1 MRDRRDLHHYQ
12 HAATDFAFR
21 VPRCMLWLDLGLGK
35 TVISLTA
42 ISDLLDSMDIGRV
55 LVVAPL
61 RVAKNNWP
69 AEVREWRH
77 LRHLRISVAHGT
89 PQQRLAA
96 LRKPADVYCINY
108 ENLYWLAKIKG
119 IKRYFDMIV
128 FDESRNLSNKSAK
141 RSRAARFL
149 AGHVE
154 RIIEL
159 TATPAPN
166 SMMDLFHQTYLIDQG
181 ERFGATMKAFRFR
194 YFDANVD
201 RDGDIR
207 YEVKPWA
214 ENAIHEKLRDVT
226 MTLRK
231 EDYLDM
237 PERVDVRVDV
247 ELTEQEM
254 ERYEAMENEYA
265 LQVAEDKVIEA
276 VSAGAL
282 LTKLAQLANG
292 AVYDAEREVHFIHDR
307 KLDALR
313 ELVNEAGAEPIL
325 VAYNFISDRQRIQK
339 AFPQARVLDK
349 SQSMI
354 DEWNTGQIP
363 MLLVHPKSAGHGLN
377 LQYGGR
383 IVVWFSPSWSLELD
397 QQLNARLHRQG
408 QTKPVRVY
416 RIVSKGTVDES
427 IMRALSSKSKMQ
439 DSLLDAM
446 KHVIQK
452 ASSSA
457 PL

>member
-1 MRDRRDLHHYQ
+1 MRDRHDLHHYQ
-12 HAATDFAFR
+12 HAGVEFALD

-35 TVISLTA
+35 TIITLTTIA
-42 ISDLLDSMDIGRV
+42 DLLDRMDVGRV

-69 AEVREWRH
+69 SEVREWHHIRH
-77 LRHLRISVAHGT
+77 VRMSVVHGT

-96 LRKPADVYCINY
+96 LKRRADVYCINY
-108 ENLYWLAKIKG
+108 ENLYWLAKVKG
-119 IKRYFDMIV
+119 IRRYFDMAV

-141 RSRAARFL
+141 RSRAARFF
-149 AGHVE
+149 AGNVE
-154 RIIEL
+154 RVIEL

-166 SMMDLFHQTYLIDQG
+166 SMTDLFHQTYLIDQG
-181 ERFGATMKAFRFR
+181 KRFGETLKAFRFR

-214 ENAIHEKLRDVT
+214 EKAIHQQLRDIT

-237 PERVDVRVDV
+237 PERVDVRADV
-247 ELTEQEM
+247 ELTEDEM
-254 ERYEAMENEYA
+254 AHYEAMETEYA
-265 LQVAEDKVIEA
+265 LSVSDDKTIEA
-276 VSAGAL
+276 ISAGAL

-292 AVYDAEREVHFIHDR
+292 AIYDAEKQTHFIHDQ

-313 ELVNEAGAEPIL
+313 ELVAEAGDEPVL
-325 VAYNFISDRQRIQK
+325 VAYNFRSDMARILK
-339 AFPQARVLDK
+339 AFPKARVLDK
-349 SQSMI
+349 SQLMI
-354 DEWNTGQIP
+354 DEWNAGKIP

-408 QTKPVRVY
+408 QSKPVRVY
-416 RIVSKGTVDES
+416 RIVAKGTVDES
-427 IMRALSSKSKMQ
+427 IMRALSSKTKMQ

-446 KHVIQK
+446 KHVIENVK
-452 ASSSA
+452 SRSGV
-457 PL
+457 